1 MPSSNK
7 QILIFKNVEF
17 YSFLLHSPYLLGIS
31 GLRRD
36 IRVKVHYLRKN
47 LAAQRR
53 GYLPFRVR
61 PNLAYR
67 TKR

>member
-1 MPSSNK
+1 MSNF
-7 QILIFKNVEF
+7 IRFF
-17 YSFLLHSPYLLGIS
+17 LHSSYLLGIS